1 MRHDDGARSESA
13 TVWAPASIGN
23 VAVGYDV
30 LGCAVDCLGD
40 RVTVRRLDA
49 PGVRMGTIEGR
60 VSDLP
65 LEPAANTAG
74 AAVLSLVDQL
84 GDVGFE
90 VSIEKGIPL
99 GSGLGGSA
107 ASAVGAVVAAAS
119 LLPERFGREDL
130 LPHALAGEAV
140 ASGARHPDNVVP
152 ILLGGLVLTREVDPP
167 DVVSIPVPSRIRCVL
182 VRPDRTVPTRQARA
196 ALSKSVRLS
205 DCTQQAAHLGSF
217 VAGCHQNDLGLV
229 GRSLRDLIV
238 EPQRAQLV
246 PGFDDVQAA
255 ALEKEALGCS
265 LSGAGPTMFAWSVGA
280 SDADAIRNAMVN
292 AFARRGVET
301 EAWIAS
307 IPAQGARL
315 VSNATDA

>member
-1 MRHDDGARSESA
+1 MNDESATRPESA

-23 VAVGYDV
+23 LAVGYDV
-30 LGCAVDCLGD
+30 LGCAIDCLGD
-40 RVTVRRLDA
+40 RVTVRRVDE
-49 PGVRMGTIEGR
+49 PGVRMGTIGGG
-60 VSDLP
+60 VTDLP
-65 LEPAANTAG
+65 MEPEANTAG
-74 AAVLSLVDQL
+74 AALLSLADRL

-119 LLPERFGREDL
+119 LLPGAPEKKDL

-152 ILLGGLVLTREVDPP
+152 ILFGGLVLTREVDPP
-167 DVVSIPVPSRIRCVL
+167 DLIPIPVPSRIRCVL
-182 VRPDRTVPTRQARA
+182 VRPDRTMPTREARA
-196 ALSKSVRLS
+196 VLSESVPLS
-205 DCTQQAAHLGSF
+205 HCTQQAAHLGAF

-238 EPQRAQLV
+238 EPQRAELV
-246 PGFDDVQAA
+246 PGFDDVQSAA
-255 ALEKEALGCS
+255 MQAGALGCS

-280 SDADAIRNAMVN
+280 ADAESIQSAMVE
-292 AFARRGVET
+292 AFARHDVDS

-315 VSNATDA
+315 VSDSGNG